1 MRVVISGA
9 SGFVGSALSRHLESL
24 GHTVAPLVRRAPQP
38 GQIYWNILQ
47 GEVDTEALEGAD
59 AVVHLAGESI
69 AGARWTAEKRR
80 RIMDSRVQGTRL
92 LAGAIAGL
100 DHKPKVMVSAS
111 AIGFYGN
118 GGDAIQTED
127 SPPGDNFLAEICQAW
142 EAETRVAHDAGVRV
156 VNFRVGIVLAPHGG
170 ALKEMLPVFR
180 MGGGGPLGG
189 GQQWISWITLDD
201 IVRAITYCIETET
214 LSGPVLG
221 VAPHPAR
228 QRDFAKSLGRALN
241 RPAFVPAPAFGIRLT
256 MGEMGQQLLLE
267 GQRCH
272 PEQLKQSGF
281 VWNHPELDA
290 ALAAVLMG

>member
-9 SGFVGSALSRHLESL
+9 SGFVGSALSQHLESK
-24 GHTVAPLVRRAPQP
+24 GHTVSPMVRRSPKP

-47 GEVDTEALEGAD
+47 GELDTEALEGAD

-100 DHKPKVMVSAS
+100 KHKPKVMVSAS

-118 GGDAIQTED
+118 GEDAIQTED

-142 EAETRVAHDAGVRV
+142 EAETLVAHDAGVRV

-189 GQQWISWITLDD
+189 GKQWISWITLDD
-201 IVRAITYCIETET
+201 IVRAIEYCIETEAV
-214 LSGPVLG
+214 SGPVLA
-221 VAPHPAR
+221 VAPNPAR
-228 QRDFAKSLGRALN
+228 QRDFAKALGRALN
-241 RPAFVPAPAFGIRLT
+241 RPAFIPAPAFGIRLA

-272 PEQLKQSGF
+272 PEQLKQFGF
-281 VWNHPELDA
+281 VWNHPELDG
-290 ALAAVLMG
+290 ALQALLAT